1 MSGILVANIMQTIE
15 KLCFMCYYKG
25 KKSSLR
31 GTVSQKPLISFQ
43 KPNFKL
49 QNLVN
54 MKQGR
59 FQKSFFK
66 ADWAR
71 IQIRCRHYARTQ
83 SSEKMQRKK
92 FLQVIFLSRSLYKK
106 SPITKS
112 FFFFS
117 PDHLCKYLWKLVC
130 KQMLC

>member
-49 QNLVN
+49 QHLVN

-59 FQKSFFK
+59 LQKSFFK
-66 ADWAR
+66 AD
-71 IQIRCRHYARTQ
+71 
-83 SSEKMQRKK
+83 
-92 FLQVIFLSRSLYKK
+92 
-106 SPITKS
+106 
-112 FFFFS
+112 
-117 PDHLCKYLWKLVC
+117 
-130 KQMLC
+130 